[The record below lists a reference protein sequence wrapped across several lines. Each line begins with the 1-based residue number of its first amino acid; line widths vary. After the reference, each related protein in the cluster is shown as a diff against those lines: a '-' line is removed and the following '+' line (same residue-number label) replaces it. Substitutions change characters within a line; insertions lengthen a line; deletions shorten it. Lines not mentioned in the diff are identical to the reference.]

1 MITLNISGQE
11 YKIKFVY
18 NNFADTDLLERVQ
31 DVAMIMNG
39 KSTDG
44 TQGIGILKD
53 LFVVVRELVY
63 VGCQKF
69 NPISTLQEVGD
80 LLEAYKEEAPLDENG
95 EPLEDRGLLALFV
108 LLSNE
113 LLEQGFLP
121 DLMAKL
127 QEAIESENGKVTK
140 IPQDRK
146 RKTRK

>member
-1 MITLNISGQE
+1 MMTLNISGQE

-44 TQGIGILKD
+44 TGGIGILKD
-53 LFVVVRELVY
+53 LFVVVRELVF
-63 VGCQKF
+63 VGCKKY
-69 NPISTLQEVGD
+69 NPISTLEEVGD
-80 LLEAYKEEAPLDENG
+80 LLEVYKDETPLDENG
-95 EPLEDRGLLALFV
+95 EPTEDRGLLALFV

-127 QEAIESENGKVTK
+127 QEAIESDNK
-140 IPQDRK
+140 ISKLPQDHK
-146 RKTRK
+146 RKSKK